1 MEELVDK
8 LITQHLS
15 LDVDLNSFL
24 IKVNHCIKNLKEEMR
39 IGFEK
44 RESSFLSIESR
55 QYSVSDESFEKIF
68 FRTEKRIDVLKKV
81 LLYLVSFAQNYSQE
95 DELYDKSHISFIE
108 FKNLVLFL
116 IDLLLEEDVQKSIA
130 KEYEK
135 LSTENKKQVK
145 DMILQNH
152 KEFVKLLKNIEASK
166 DENYT
171 KLFNTLKNLST
182 FWFKI
187 KSWNS
192 LKIRKT
198 DIFMYQLTEI
208 LLSKKEE

>member
-1 MEELVDK
+1 MEELVNK
-8 LITQHLS
+8 LIAQHLS

-39 IGFEK
+39 IGFEE

-55 QYSVSDESFEKIF
+55 QYSMSDESFEKIF

-81 LLYLVSFAQNYSQE
+81 LLYLVSFAKNYSQE
-95 DELYDKSHISFIE
+95 DELYDKLHISFVE

-116 IDLLLEEDVQKSIA
+116 IDLLLEEDVQKAIA
-130 KEYEK
+130 KEYKK
-135 LSTENKKQVK
+135 LSSENKKQVK
-145 DMILQNH
+145 DMTLQNH
-152 KEFVKLLKNIEASK
+152 REFVKLLKNIGASK
-166 DENYT
+166 DENYI
-171 KLFNTLKNLST
+171 KLFSTLKNLSI

-187 KSWNS
+187 KNWDSS
-192 LKIRKT
+192 KIRKT